1 VVSGGGCRVSFEPE
15 DFMPLK
21 GPDYKI
27 AAPLAAGA
35 GPKDAR
41 RRLLVLP
48 QARHW
53 ILTGMVLAAAVF
65 ALGLTVQTAPGLTAG
80 ELSVDQDLS
89 RHHSVILTG
98 LAMTL
103 NLVYGPVF
111 GVVVILLIAL
121 FLLLVRR
128 APVNA
133 VAFGLVASSGWVASE
148 IFKVVIARN
157 RPDPALLFDALSPE
171 TGSNSFPSGH
181 VSFAVALGFALY
193 LLARGTRWGAGTAV
207 GGGVMALVVAWS
219 RLYIGV
225 HYPSDVAASFLAA
238 GAALVLLTGLW
249 NRYASRM
256 LERLPV
262 NALTRPF
269 LS

>member
-1 VVSGGGCRVSFEPE
+1 MPRSGRDNRTATPRPAV
-15 DFMPLK
+15 
-21 GPDYKI
+21 
-27 AAPLAAGA
+27 AGQ
-35 GPKDAR
+35 KDAR
-41 RRLLVLP
+41 RPLLVLP
-48 QARHW
+48 QVRHW
-53 ILTGMVLAAAVF
+53 VLAGALLAAAVF
-65 ALGLTVQTAPGLTAG
+65 ALGLTVQTAPGVSAG
-80 ELSVDQDLS
+80 ELGVDQDLS
-89 RHHSVILTG
+89 RHHTAVLTG

-111 GVVVILLIAL
+111 GLVVILLIAL

-128 APVNA
+128 APVHA
-133 VAFGLVASSGWVASE
+133 VGFGLVASSGWIASE
-148 IFKVVIARN
+148 FFKLVVARS

-181 VSFAVALGFALY
+181 VSFAVTLGFALY
-193 LLARGTRWGAGTAV
+193 SLARGTRWAAVAAV
-207 GGGVMALVVAWS
+207 GGGVVALVVAWS

-238 GAALVLLTGLW
+238 GMALVLLTGAW
-249 NRYASRM
+249 NRYVPRI